1 MLCTVW
7 TRNNLNCVAY
17 KCPLSLVYPT
27 HFFQVRQRWLS
38 KTVSPT
44 GLGMMKA
51 VKTYVDPQNIF
62 ASGNLFTA
70 VPKAKLWIFQLVRCN
85 MLNRTLESTSRR
97 NSVFQWHNGL
107 YFNEMGFD
115 IMSRLQFHFK
125 LGFKVKLVLFV
136 HNGADHSVLFH
147 RAWLSPLSSDVCLI
161 AYKNSRQVLR
171 VLHDEMMKWFTYPE
185 HCQTFYDYPRISFKI
200 HTFYYRKT

>member
-7 TRNNLNCVAY
+7 TRINLNCVAY

-62 ASGNLFTA
+62 ASGNLFSA
-70 VPKAKLWIFQLVRCN
+70 VPKAKLWTFQLVRCN
-85 MLNRTLESTSRR
+85 MINWTWESTSRR
-97 NSVFQWHNGL
+97 NSVFHWHNGL
-107 YFNEMGFD
+107 YFNEMGFE

-147 RAWLSPLSSDVCLI
+147 RAWVVRSY
-161 AYKNSRQVLR
+161 AYY
-171 VLHDEMMKWFTYPE
+171 MMKWWNDLLIQSIDKHFMIIHASHSRYTRFITGRRSIYYDLHDLFT
-185 HCQTFYDYPRISFKI
+185 IS
-200 HTFYYRKT
+200 